1 MNYEK
6 MAEVIPFPTNEDYC
20 GKCVYGGRKGSCT
33 SEEYKNNT
41 YRAFE
46 LGYCPFRKVRK
57 EKNKDVVN

>member
-1 MNYEK
+1 MMNYEK

-46 LGYCPFRKVRK
+46 LGY
-57 EKNKDVVN
+57 

>member
-1 MNYEK
+1 MMNYEK

-46 LGYCPFRKVRK
+46 LGYCPFRKARK
-57 EKNKDVVN
+57 EDS